1 MDRLNG
7 MTIFVEVARRGGFT
21 PAARHL
27 GLSRA
32 QVSKAV
38 GGLEQHL
45 GARLLNRTTRRVSLT
60 GAGRVYLERCEAI
73 LEDIAELEETAA
85 RQTSEPAGRL
95 QLSAPTSFGMLH
107 LSRAIPAYLEKYP
120 AVQVSLSLTDRFVD
134 IVAEGFDLAIRVAE
148 LEDSSLVARRIAPSR
163 LVFCAAPAYLEKHGE
178 PRVPQDLAI
187 HRCLVYSND
196 LQADLWRVR
205 GPAGIESVRV
215 NGPLCADNGDVL
227 RSAAL
232 SALGIAMLPTF
243 IVGADLADGRLR
255 QVLSAYNPPP
265 ISINAVF
272 PSRRFLSARVR
283 SFVDFLA
290 EFFGESVAWE

>member
-1 MDRLNG
+1 MN
-7 MTIFVEVARRGGFT
+7 IFAEVARRGGFT
-21 PAARHL
+21 PAAQHL

-38 GGLEQHL
+38 SRLEQHL

-60 GAGRVYLERCEAI
+60 ATGKVYLERCEAI
-73 LEDIAELEETAA
+73 LQEIAELEDIAA
-85 RQTSEPAGRL
+85 SHAGEPAGRIL
-95 QLSAPTSFGMLH
+95 LSAPTSFGILH

-134 IVAEGFDLAIRVAE
+134 VVAEGFDLAIRIAE

-163 LVFCAAPAYLEKHGE
+163 LVFCAAPAYLDRHGE

-187 HRCLVYSND
+187 HHCLVYSND
-196 LQADLWRVR
+196 LKPDTWRVR
-205 GPAGIESVRV
+205 GPSGIESIRV
-215 NGPLCADNGDVL
+215 NGPVCADNGDVL

-232 SALGIAMLPTF
+232 SGLGIALLPTF
-243 IVGADLADGRLR
+243 IVGADIRDGSLR
-255 QVLSAYNPPP
+255 QVLADYCPPP
-265 ISINAVF
+265 ISIYAVF

-283 SFVDFLA
+283 SFVDFLV
-290 EFFGESVAWE
+290 EHYGDTPDWD

>member
-1 MDRLNG
+1 
-7 MTIFVEVARRGGFT
+7 MTIFAEVARRGGFT

-38 GGLEQHL
+38 SGLEEHL

-60 GAGRVYLERCEAI
+60 ATGRVYLERSEAI
-73 LEDIAELEETAA
+73 LQEIAELEDIAA
-85 RQTSEPAGRL
+85 QQSGEPAGRL
-95 QLSAPTSFGMLH
+95 LLSAPTSFGILH
-107 LSRAIPAYLEKYP
+107 LRRAIPAYLEKYP

-134 IVAEGFDLAIRVAE
+134 LVAEGFDLAIRIAD

-163 LVFCAAPAYLEKHGE
+163 LIFCAAPAYLRKHGE

-187 HRCLVYSND
+187 HHCLVYSND
-196 LQADLWRVR
+196 LQPDLWRVH

-215 NGPLCADNGDVL
+215 NGPVCADNGDVL

-232 SALGIAMLPTF
+232 SGLGIALLPTF
-243 IVGADLADGRLR
+243 IVGADVRDGSLQ
-255 QVLSAYNPPP
+255 QVLSDYCPPP
-265 ISINAVF
+265 IAINAVF

-283 SFVDFLA
+283 SFVDFLV
-290 EFFGESVAWE
+290 EFFGESPPWD

>member
-1 MDRLNG
+1 MK
-7 MTIFVEVARRGGFT
+7 IFVEVASRGGFT
-21 PAARHL
+21 DAAGHL

-38 GGLEQHL
+38 SRLEQHL

-60 GAGRVYLERCEAI
+60 ATGRVYLERCETI
-73 LEDIAELEETAA
+73 LEDIAELEDTAA
-85 RQTSEPAGRL
+85 RQSGEPAGRL
-95 QLSAPTSFGMLH
+95 QLSAPTSFGILH
-107 LSRAIPAYLEKYP
+107 LRRAIPAYLEKYP
-120 AVQVSLSLTDRFVD
+120 DVQISLSLTDRFVD
-134 IVAEGFDLAIRVAE
+134 IVAEGFDLAIRIGE
-148 LEDSSLVARRIAPSR
+148 LKDSSLVARRIAPNR
-163 LVFCAAPAYLEKHGE
+163 LVICAAPGYLDKHGE

-196 LQADLWRVR
+196 LKPDRWQLR

-232 SALGIAMLPTF
+232 SGLGIAMLPRF
-243 IVGADLADGRLR
+243 IVGGDIRTGSLRPVLADY
-255 QVLSAYNPPP
+255 SAPP

-272 PSRRFLSARVR
+272 PSRRFLSTRVR

-290 EFFGESVAWE
+290 EFFGDSPGWD

>member
-7 MTIFVEVARRGGFT
+7 MTIFAEVARRGGFT

-38 GGLEQHL
+38 SGLEEHL

-60 GAGRVYLERCEAI
+60 ATGRVYLERSEAI
-73 LEDIAELEETAA
+73 LQEIAELEDIAA
-85 RQTSEPAGRL
+85 QQSGEPAGRL
-95 QLSAPTSFGMLH
+95 LLSAPTSFGILH
-107 LSRAIPAYLEKYP
+107 LRRAIPAYLEKYP

-134 IVAEGFDLAIRVAE
+134 LVAEGFDLAIRIAD

-163 LVFCAAPAYLEKHGE
+163 LIFCAAPAYLQKHGE
-178 PRVPQDLAI
+178 PQVPQDLAI
-187 HRCLVYSND
+187 RPCLVYSND
-196 LQADLWRVR
+196 LRPDLWRVH

-215 NGPLCADNGDVL
+215 NGPVCADNGDVL

-232 SALGIAMLPTF
+232 SGLGIALLPTF
-243 IVGADLADGRLR
+243 IVGADVRDGSLQ
-255 QVLSAYNPPP
+255 QVLSDYCPPP
-265 ISINAVF
+265 IAINAVF

-283 SFVDFLA
+283 SFVDFLV
-290 EFFGESVAWE
+290 EFFGESPPWD

>member
-7 MTIFVEVARRGGFT
+7 MNIFVEVARRGGFT

-38 GGLEQHL
+38 SALERHL
-45 GARLLNRTTRRVSLT
+45 GARLLNRTTRQVSLT
-60 GAGRVYLERCEAI
+60 ATGRVYLERCEVI
-73 LEDIAELEETAA
+73 LEEIVELEDIAASHSA
-85 RQTSEPAGRL
+85 EPAGRL
-95 QLSAPTSFGMLH
+95 RLSAPTSFGILH
-107 LSRAIPAYLEKYP
+107 LRRAITAYLEKYP
-120 AVQVSLSLTDRFVD
+120 AVQISLSLTDRFVD
-134 IVAEGFDLAIRVAE
+134 VVAEGFDLAIRIAE

-163 LVFCAAPAYLEKHGE
+163 LVFCAAPDYLEKHGE
-178 PRVPQDLAI
+178 PQVPQDLAI
-187 HRCLVYSND
+187 HHCLVYSNE
-196 LQADLWRVR
+196 LKPDLWRLR
-205 GPAGIESVRV
+205 GPAGVESVRV
-215 NGPLCADNGDVL
+215 NGPVCADNGDVL

-232 SALGIAMLPTF
+232 SGLGIALLPTF
-243 IVGADLADGRLR
+243 IVGADLRDGSLR
-255 QVLSAYNPPP
+255 QLLADYCPPP

-290 EFFGESVAWE
+290 AYYGDTPDWE

>member
-1 MDRLNG
+1 MN
-7 MTIFVEVARRGGFT
+7 IFAEVARRGGFT

-38 GGLEQHL
+38 SRLEQHL

-60 GAGRVYLERCEAI
+60 ATGKVYLERCEAI
-73 LEDIAELEETAA
+73 LQEIAELEDIAA
-85 RQTSEPAGRL
+85 SHAGEPAGRIL
-95 QLSAPTSFGMLH
+95 LSAPTSFGILH

-134 IVAEGFDLAIRVAE
+134 VVAEGFDLAIRIAK
-148 LEDSSLVARRIAPSR
+148 LEDSSLVARRIAPGR
-163 LVFCAAPAYLEKHGE
+163 LVFCAAPAYLERHGE

-187 HRCLVYSND
+187 HHCLVYSND
-196 LQADLWRVR
+196 LKPDTWRVR
-205 GPAGIESVRV
+205 GPSGIESIRV
-215 NGPLCADNGDVL
+215 NGPVCADNGDVL

-232 SALGIAMLPTF
+232 SGLGIALLPTF
-243 IVGADLADGRLR
+243 IVGADIRGGSLR
-255 QVLSAYNPPP
+255 QVLADYCPPP
-265 ISINAVF
+265 ISIHAVF

-283 SFVDFLA
+283 SFVDFLV
-290 EFFGESVAWE
+290 EHYGDTPDWD